1 MLTILT
7 AWRMWINYTAATG
20 GADPKMGY
28 QSPPLLAN
36 GITTTLM
43 EYQPKEMQQMQA
55 EPVYCHEVFDGH
67 GMEDQASCSPG
78 QSGDCSRQGSAGP
91 FDRPQKTCKAPWDS
105 EMTHFFISEYRNV
118 SGMVTKK
125 RDAFLHISDKMNQ
138 KGYDVTPYTVEKK
151 WHNLIKAYKNV
162 LYRAIRKGDE
172 KISWEYFEEM
182 DDIIKNSTPSLPAPG
197 NLKRLAMSRKVSP
210 NPVASPASGP
220 ETISVTPDFLP
231 SPPSPDVTTPKTLPA
246 SSPSVAEGPSAA
258 PCAPYS
264 FPAGSSSTRSPPGH
278 LASSPIS
285 YVVNP
290 SHPSLPPSEAQHS
303 TSHLLPLDTTSQL
316 HPPHYT
322 QHHFLPPIATTPT
335 MHSQPPTILN
345 TPTVPPPLQPT
356 VSSLDPQSTTT
367 VSLGSENYVTYTQ
380 PGDVAAPTQV
390 SIASEQPA
398 ADPQG
403 TNTARDDEEVP
414 KKKTLLSA
422 SKRKK
427 WRQRK
432 AKLFYSRFRRP
443 DWELLVAQREMN
455 TQLKSLN
462 SNIRNIGH
470 TLNENILGLKR
481 AVERMVSIMLQNK
494 AASS

>member
-1 MLTILT
+1 MPHYTALT
-7 AWRMWINYTAATG
+7 AAAPAG
-20 GADPKMGY
+20 GDPKMGY

-36 GITTTLM
+36 GVTTTLM
-43 EYQPKEMQQMQA
+43 EYQPKEMAQMQA

-67 GMEDQASCSPG
+67 GTEDQASCSPG

-91 FDRPQKTCKAPWDS
+91 FDRPQKTCKGEAPWDS
-105 EMTHFFISEYRNV
+105 EMTHFFINEYRNV

-246 SSPSVAEGPSAA
+246 SSPSMAECPSTI

-264 FPAGSSSTRSPPGH
+264 FPAGPSSTRSPPGH
-278 LASSPIS
+278 LATSPIS

-303 TSHLLPLDTTSQL
+303 TSHLLPLDATSQF
-316 HPPHYT
+316 HPPHYTT

-335 MHSQPPTILN
+335 VHPQPPTILN
-345 TPTVPPPLQPT
+345 TPTVPPPLPPP
-356 VSSLDPQSTTT
+356 VSVPLEPQSTTPL
-367 VSLGSENYVTYTQ
+367 SMSSESYITYTQ
-380 PGDVAAPTQV
+380 PGETSTLAQVNVPT
-390 SIASEQPA
+390 ELPA
-398 ADPQG
+398 AAPQG
-403 TNTARDDEEVP
+403 TNNTKDDEAPP
-414 KKKTLLSA
+414 KKKTAITL
-422 SKRKK
+422 SKRRK

-432 AKLFYSRFRRP
+432 AKFFYSRFRRP
-443 DWELLVAQREMN
+443 DWELLVAQRDMN
-455 TQLKSLN
+455 MQLKTLN
-462 SNIRNIGH
+462 SNIRTMGH
-470 TLNENILGLKR
+470 SLNENILGLKR

>member
-1 MLTILT
+1 
-7 AWRMWINYTAATG
+7 
-20 GADPKMGY
+20 
-28 QSPPLLAN
+28 
-36 GITTTLM
+36 
-43 EYQPKEMQQMQA
+43 
-55 EPVYCHEVFDGH
+55 
-67 GMEDQASCSPG
+67 
-78 QSGDCSRQGSAGP
+78 
-91 FDRPQKTCKAPWDS
+91 
-105 EMTHFFISEYRNV
+105 
-118 SGMVTKK
+118 
-125 RDAFLHISDKMNQ
+125 
-138 KGYDVTPYTVEKK
+138 
-151 WHNLIKAYKNV
+151 
-162 LYRAIRKGDE
+162 
-172 KISWEYFEEM
+172 M

-246 SSPSVAEGPSAA
+246 SSPSVAECPSAA

-264 FPAGSSSTRSPPGH
+264 LPAGPSSTRSPPGH
-278 LASSPIS
+278 LATSPIS

-345 TPTVPPPLQPT
+345 TPTVPPPLPPT
-356 VSSLDPQSTTT
+356 VSMPLDPQSTTP
-367 VSLGSENYVTYTQ
+367 VSLSSENYITYSQ
-380 PGDVAAPTQV
+380 PGEAPTLVQMSV
-390 SIASEQPA
+390 PPEQPA
-398 ADPQG
+398 AAPQG
-403 TNTARDDEEVP
+403 TNTAKDDEEP
-414 KKKTLLSA
+414 PRKKTLLSV

-455 TQLKSLN
+455 IQLKTLN
-462 SNIRNIGH
+462 SNIRTVGH
-470 TLNENILGLKR
+470 SLNENILGLKR

>member
-1 MLTILT
+1 MPHYTALT
-7 AWRMWINYTAATG
+7 AAATG

-28 QSPPLLAN
+28 QTPPLLAN

-43 EYQPKEMQQMQA
+43 EYQPKDMTQLQE

-105 EMTHFFISEYRNV
+105 EMTHFFINEYRNV

-172 KISWEYFEEM
+172 KITWEYFEH
-182 DDIIKNSTPSLPAPG
+182 SVTAAPG
-197 NLKRLAMSRKVSP
+197 NLKRLAMSRKVSS

-231 SPPSPDVTTPKTLPA
+231 SPPSPDVATPRTLPA
-246 SSPSVAEGPSAA
+246 SSPSMVDGLTIG

-264 FPAGSSSTRSPPGH
+264 FPAGSSSTRSPPCH
-278 LASSPIS
+278 LATSPIS

-303 TSHLLPLDTTSQL
+303 TSHLLPLDATTQL

-322 QHHFLPPIATTPT
+322 QHHFMQPVATTPSIS
-335 MHSQPPTILN
+335 SQPPTILN
-345 TPTVPPPLQPT
+345 TPTVPLPLAPS
-356 VSSLDPQSTTT
+356 VSLPLDSQSTTP
-367 VSLGSENYVTYTQ
+367 VSLSSEGYITYTQ
-380 PGDVAAPTQV
+380 QEDASAPGQLGGPT
-390 SIASEQPA
+390 EEA
-398 ADPQG
+398 ADPPG
-403 TNTARDDEEVP
+403 SGAARDGDEP
-414 KKKTLLSA
+414 PRKRTLLSA
-422 SKRKK
+422 SKRRK

-432 AKLFYSRFRRP
+432 AKLLYSRFRRP
-443 DWELLVAQREMN
+443 DWDLLVAQKEMN
-455 TQLKSLN
+455 MQLKSLN
-462 SNIRNIGH
+462 SNLRNVGN